1 MLTET
6 RTTDA
11 KARVV
16 LPKSFAN
23 ATVVIEQVG
32 ETEVRVRLAQ
42 MIPVDEIR
50 FLEESARPLSD
61 RDRDLLLALLDNPPP
76 PNDAL
81 RQAAARQQAFL
92 D

>member
-11 KARVV
+11 KGRVV

-23 ATVVIEQVG
+23 ATVVIEQVA
-32 ETEVRVRLAQ
+32 ETEVRVRLAR

-50 FLEESARPLSD
+50 FVEESTPPLSD
-61 RDRDLLLALLDNPPP
+61 CDRDRFLALLDHPPQ
-76 PNDAL
+76 PNAAV
-81 RQAAARQQAFL
+81 RQAVERQA
-92 D
+92 DRD

>member
-11 KARVV
+11 KGRVV

-23 ATVVIEQVG
+23 ATVVIEQVA
-32 ETEVRVRLAQ
+32 ETEVRVRLAR

-50 FLEESARPLSD
+50 FIEESTRPLSD
-61 RDRDLLLALLDNPPP
+61 SDRDRFLALLDNPPQ
-76 PNDAL
+76 PNAAL
-81 RQAAARQQAFL
+81 RQAVERQA
-92 D
+92 DRD